1 SNGSS
6 RLTAELDGNGN
17 VIERFVYGSKSNI
30 PDYMIKNGITYR
42 IISDFIGSPRLIVNT
57 YDGSIAEQLSFDEF
71 GNVLS
76 DSNPGFQPFGFAGCL
91 YDQDTRLCHFGA
103 REYDPYTGRWMQK
116 DPIGLQSRDTN
127 LYGYVLADPVNQFD
141 AAGTWPDGPPQ

>member
-30 PDYMIKNGITYR
+30 PDYMIKNGTTYR

-57 YDGSIAEQLSFDEF
+57 TDGSIAEQLSFDEF
-71 GNVLS
+71 GNVTQDTS
-76 DSNPGFQPFGFAGCL
+76 PGFQPFGFAGCL
-91 YDQDTRLCHFGA
+91 YDQDTKLCHFGA
-103 REYDPYTGRWMQK
+103 REFDPQIGRWLSK
-116 DPIGLQSRDTN
+116 DPILFSGGDMN
-127 LYGYVLADPVNQFD
+127 LYGYSLQ
-141 AAGTWPDGPPQ
+141 